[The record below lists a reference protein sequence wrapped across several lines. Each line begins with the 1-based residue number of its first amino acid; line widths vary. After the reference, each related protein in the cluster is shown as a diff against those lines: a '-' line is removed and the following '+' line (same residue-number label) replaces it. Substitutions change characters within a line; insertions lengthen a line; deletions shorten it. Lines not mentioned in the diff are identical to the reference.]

1 MSLMGIFFGIWL
13 ALNAALFVALYFRRP
28 NPKLRAKLFSW
39 VIRGD
44 SQRRLCRRLYQF
56 RSRR

>member
-28 NPKLRAKLFSW
+28 NPKLRAKLFSC

-44 SQRRLCRRLYQF
+44 SQRRLCRRLFQF